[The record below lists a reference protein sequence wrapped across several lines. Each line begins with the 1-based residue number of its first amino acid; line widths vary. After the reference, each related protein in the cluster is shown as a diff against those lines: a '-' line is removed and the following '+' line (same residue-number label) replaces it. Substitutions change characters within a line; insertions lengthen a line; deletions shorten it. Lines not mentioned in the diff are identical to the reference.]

1 MERLRVR
8 IETPQTPRIRLNVRL
23 VLTEED
29 KEVKHIIEES
39 EGRLQAERTRRREQ
53 PQGAGPHGRGK
64 TGKIQKRQEDTESS
78 AAGSVEE
85 VGRRLAMD
93 RANLLTVDNL
103 GRLRLSFAWTVHRY
117 AVTGFGQILRL

>member
-8 IETPQTPRIRLNVRL
+8 IETPQTPRIRLNVRP

-64 TGKIQKRQEDTESS
+64 TGKIQKRQGRYRVVRCWPILLKKSDG
-78 AAGSVEE
+78 GSRWIE
-85 VGRRLAMD
+85 
-93 RANLLTVDNL
+93 LTC
-103 GRLRLSFAWTVHRY
+103 
-117 AVTGFGQILRL
+117 